1 MENINIFQKAIEQ
14 LVLEGYTILQIIEP
28 ATKECLYFNVY
39 KWTEG
44 YFNTAQS
51 IDFNTVEGVNITEF
65 LTKNTAQ
72 CSNRTNFISQFNRVM
87 EEGVLVRCE
96 FAKHTPWYK
105 WSAPNG
111 TKKL

>member
-1 MENINIFQKAIEQ
+1 MEVNIYQKAIEQ
-14 LVLEGYTILQIIEP
+14 LVLEGNTILQVCTPNKDEFLFF
-28 ATKECLYFNVY
+28 AVY
-39 KWTEG
+39 KWQEG

-65 LTKNTAQ
+65 LTKNAAM
-72 CSNRTNFISQFNRVM
+72 CSNRTNFMSLFNRVM
-87 EEGVLVRCE
+87 EEGTLVRCE
-96 FAKHTPWYK
+96 FTKSSVWYK